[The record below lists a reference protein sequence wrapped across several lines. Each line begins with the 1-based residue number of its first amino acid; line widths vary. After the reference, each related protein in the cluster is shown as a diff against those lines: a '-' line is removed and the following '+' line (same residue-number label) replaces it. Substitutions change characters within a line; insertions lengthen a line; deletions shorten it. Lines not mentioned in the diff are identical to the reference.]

1 MPAGY
6 RLAGIGVGAMAQ
18 VEIRPARAEEMG
30 EFARQAARQLALP
43 PEMFDGMAPDW
54 TMCAFVD
61 GAIATTY
68 AAWPLQIRL
77 AGRAVRIAGV
87 TQVSTHPAHRRRGY
101 LRAVTQRHFE
111 RLHEAG
117 EVAFAGLHPAWVSI
131 YQRYGYGS
139 VHQRHGYR
147 IAPRDIGFHRTLA
160 LSGRLRELDPV
171 RDFSTLVE
179 VYRRYREDRT
189 GLVHR
194 GRAMWFAGALQAPP
208 AGWNQVV
215 LGYEEAGEVLG
226 YVAFAYGGGRPRELV
241 VTDLFAL
248 SAAAHQALWGALAGY
263 DNVDVVVWD
272 NAPADDP
279 LPLMLAEPR
288 RLNRFVRDGIMAR
301 LVTVPAALAQ
311 RRFAA
316 GGGLRFRLHDGFCA
330 WNDGAWEV
338 ATETGEVRR
347 VEGAVDFALGPDT
360 LASLVFGRFSASE
373 AAAAGLLEGAG
384 AEALAH
390 WDAALRLDHAPH
402 EAEHTW

>member
-1 MPAGY
+1 
-6 RLAGIGVGAMAQ
+6 MAH
-18 VEIRPARAEEMG
+18 VEILPARAEEMG

-43 PEMFDGMAPDW
+43 PEMFDGMAPEW

-111 RLHEAG
+111 MLHEAG

-139 VHQRHGYR
+139 VHARHGYR
-147 IAPRDIGFHRTLA
+147 IAPRDIAFHHPLA
-160 LSGRLRELDPV
+160 PAGRLRELDPV
-171 RDFSTLVE
+171 REFSSLVE
-179 VYRRYREDRT
+179 VYRRHREDRT

-194 GRAMWFAGALQAPP
+194 GRAMWFAGALQPPP
-208 AGWNQVV
+208 AGQNQVV
-215 LGYEEAGEVLG
+215 LGYEEAGEVRG
-226 YVAFAYGGGRPRELV
+226 YVAFAYGGGRPRVLT

-248 SAAAHQALWGALAGY
+248 TPSAHQALWGALAGY
-263 DNVDVVVWD
+263 DNVDAIVWD

-288 RLNRFVRDGIMAR
+288 QLNRFLRDGIMAR
-301 LVTVPAALAQ
+301 LVSVGAALAQ
-311 RRFAA
+311 RRYA
-316 GGGLRFRLHDGFCA
+316 GAGVLRFRLHDGFCP

-338 ATETGEVRR
+338 ETAGGAVRR
-347 VEGAVDFALGPDT
+347 MEGAVDFALTPDT
-360 LASLVFGRFSASE
+360 LASLVFGRFAATE
-373 AAAAGLLEGAG
+373 AAAAGLLEGADS
-384 AEALAH
+384 AALAR
-390 WDAALRLDHAPH
+390 WDAALLLSHPPH